1 MVSGSLCYNN
11 CVVVMSMV
19 SVIGMFTHRS
29 FMSIVISLC
38 LLLMLSFI
46 RSCARVTEF
55 TNVYWLPRFRRC
67 CKILLSLLA
76 ALYEGACML
85 LITGLIELPS
95 L

>member
-1 MVSGSLCYNN
+1 VVSGSLCCNN
-11 CVVVMSMV
+11 YVEVMSMF
-19 SVIGMFTHRS
+19 SVISVFTYRS

-55 TNVYWLPRFRRC
+55 STVYWLPRFRRC
-67 CKILLSLLA
+67 CKILLSFLA
-76 ALYEGACML
+76 PLYEGACML
-85 LITGLIELPS
+85 LITGVIGLPS